1 MTAAALALGVGLG
14 FLVAVVFV
22 MLVDGA
28 HMAAER
34 SRRIRIARS
43 RHA

>member
-1 MTAAALALGVGLG
+1 MQAVFLLGIAGG

-22 MLVDGA
+22 TLVDGA

-34 SRRIRIARS
+34 ARRIRIARG
-43 RHA
+43 RHG